1 MGLMGTLSRAES
13 VYPLFPCSWLANLQK
28 KASRP
33 PTPRP
38 PTCEM
43 LLTTAM
49 PGETGMGASRVGDR
63 RWDVDA
69 SKSGEPVHQ
78 WPALRKPGCSG
89 PTAVVMDAASPRPRT
104 QGLGD
109 DAPFG
114 LLATQATT
122 KDAFSQNVSPSSWA
136 RVFTAQFI
144 RYKELYF

>member
-1 MGLMGTLSRAES
+1 MGTLSRAES
-13 VYPLFPCSWLANLQK
+13 VYPLLPCSWLANLQK

-49 PGETGMGASRVGDR
+49 PGESGMGASRVGDR
-63 RWDVDA
+63 WWDVDA

-78 WPALRKPGCSG
+78 WPALREPGCSG
-89 PTAVVMDAASPRPRT
+89 PTAVVTDAASPGPRT
-104 QGLGD
+104 QVLGD
-109 DAPFG
+109 DGPFG
-114 LLATQATT
+114 FLATQATT
-122 KDAFSQNVSPSSWA
+122 KDAFSQNVSTSSWA

>member
-1 MGLMGTLSRAES
+1 MGTLSRAES

-63 RWDVDA
+63 QWDVDA
-69 SKSGEPVHQ
+69 SEWGARPPVACTQKARLLGPH
-78 WPALRKPGCSG
+78 CSG
-89 PTAVVMDAASPRPRT
+89 DGRSIARPTHPGA
-104 QGLGD
+104 G
-109 DAPFG
+109 
-114 LLATQATT
+114 
-122 KDAFSQNVSPSSWA
+122 
-136 RVFTAQFI
+136 
-144 RYKELYF
+144 